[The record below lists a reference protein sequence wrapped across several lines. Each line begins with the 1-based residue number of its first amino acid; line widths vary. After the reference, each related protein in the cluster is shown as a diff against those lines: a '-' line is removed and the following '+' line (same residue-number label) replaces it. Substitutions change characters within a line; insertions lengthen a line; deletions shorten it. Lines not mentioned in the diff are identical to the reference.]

1 MGAIG
6 RKIPPWVQFSIP
18 GGGAYTR
25 VRAELE
31 AGALHTV
38 CTEARCPNVGECFRG
53 GTATFLIMG
62 KTCTRACRYCAVSQG
77 KPLPV
82 DPGEP
87 GRVAKAV
94 RNLGLRHAVVTS
106 VTRDDLPDGG
116 AGMFALTVGE
126 IRAAAP
132 GCGVEILVPDFGPAM
147 ERSIEL
153 VARSAPDVINHN
165 IEVVRGLFRGLRP
178 QGDYALS
185 LRLLRLA
192 ASSGIPAKSGLMV
205 GFGEGMEDIR
215 ATLGDLLE
223 SGCRCITVGQYLQSR
238 RDGHPVV
245 KYYHPGE
252 FEEIGAMAR
261 SMNFAAV
268 LSGPLVRSSYHAAG
282 MAEEACRG
290 RVNR

>member
-1 MGAIG
+1 MPLL
-6 RKIPPWVQFSIP
+6 RRLPWKTP
-18 GGGAYTR
+18 AGGPR
-25 VRAELE
+25 
-31 AGALHTV
+31 
-38 CTEARCPNVGECFRG
+38 
-53 GTATFLIMG
+53 
-62 KTCTRACRYCAVSQG
+62 
-77 KPLPV
+77 
-82 DPGEP
+82 EP

-132 GCGVEILVPDFGPAM
+132 GCGVELLVPDFGPAM

-178 QGDYALS
+178 EGDYALS

-223 SGCRCITVGQYLQSR
+223 SGCRCLTVGQYLQSR

-245 KYYHPGE
+245 KYYHPDE

-261 SMNFAAV
+261 SMGFAAV

-290 RVNR
+290 RVNH

>member
-1 MGAIG
+1 V
-6 RKIPPWVQFSIP
+6 K
-18 GGGAYTR
+18 
-25 VRAELE
+25 AELE

-77 KPLPV
+77 KPLSA

-87 GRVAKAV
+87 GRVARAV
-94 RNLGLRHAVVTS
+94 RNMGLRHAVVTS

-116 AGMFALTVGE
+116 AGVFALTARE
-126 IRAAAP
+126 IREAAP
-132 GCGVEILVPDFGPAM
+132 GCGVELLVPDFGPVM
-147 ERSIEL
+147 ESSMEL
-153 VARSAPDVINHN
+153 VVRSVPDVINHN
-165 IEVVRGLFRGLRP
+165 IEVVRGLFLGLRP

-205 GFGEGMEDIR
+205 GFGEDMDGIR

-223 SGCRCITVGQYLQSR
+223 TGCRSLTVGQYLQSR

-245 KYYHPGE
+245 KYYHPEE
-252 FEEIGAMAR
+252 FDGIGAMAR
-261 SMNFAAV
+261 SMGFTAV
-268 LSGPLVRSSYHAAG
+268 MSGPLVRSSYHAAG
-282 MAEEACRG
+282 MAEGACRDN
-290 RVNR
+290 VNA